1 MFEQFKMASYNEA
14 VVMGASLLAI
24 KVGALN
30 ILTARS
36 RFVHGDLATGRPG
49 GQAWKEDG
57 AMPGWTATFFKCS
70 LCAFGP
76 SPPTERFT
84 GLVANSVENEPFF
97 LALAVAVAT
106 LGEPGPWA
114 PTLVKT
120 YVAGRYFHALVYMTE
135 FPEFLMP
142 HKTLIRAQGFLAST
156 FSMLFLAGSQL
167 ME

>member
-76 SPPTERFT
+76 SPPTE
-84 GLVANSVENEPFF
+84 
-97 LALAVAVAT
+97 ALPAAVAAT
-106 LGEPGPWA
+106 PTRSA
-114 PTLVKT
+114 PK
-120 YVAGRYFHALVYMTE
+120 GRE
-135 FPEFLMP
+135 
-142 HKTLIRAQGFLAST
+142 G
-156 FSMLFLAGSQL
+156 
-167 ME
+167 